1 MPEPS
6 KKKAKHKRIISGSE
20 AIREGLI
27 EVAKKN
33 KNVIFQAEG
42 VSDPSFVYGTTKNL
56 NKIFKKKRIIEMPL
70 SENALI
76 GAAIGASFFGK
87 RPVVS
92 IHRVEFALLAL
103 EQIINNAAKAHYI
116 SMGKHSVPIVI
127 RLVVGRGWG
136 QGPEHSQSLENLFA
150 LIPGLKVLTPT
161 FPSDAKGMIIS
172 AVEDNNPV
180 IFIEHRWC
188 HFIKGD
194 VPNKYYKSQINA
206 PKKIIK
212 GNHITIVANSITVI
226 DCLFVSKILN
236 KYGIGIDLF
245 DLRVCR
251 PLSLE
256 KIKKS
261 IKKTGKLM
269 TIDLGSK
276 ILGIG
281 SEIVSEV
288 TSSCF
293 DYLSHAPVRIGM
305 PDHHTPSSRG
315 YLKSHYPNKKK
326 IIHELSNFFAD
337 IKKNYKS
344 IMREIEKEN
353 KKLPIDI
360 PDLNFKGP
368 F

>member
-1 MPEPS
+1 
-6 KKKAKHKRIISGSE
+6 
-20 AIREGLI
+20 
-27 EVAKKN
+27 
-33 KNVIFQAEG
+33 
-42 VSDPSFVYGTTKNL
+42 
-56 NKIFKKKRIIEMPL
+56 
-70 SENALI
+70 
-76 GAAIGASFFGK
+76 
-87 RPVVS
+87 
-92 IHRVEFALLAL
+92 
-103 EQIINNAAKAHYI
+103 
-116 SMGKHSVPIVI
+116 
-127 RLVVGRGWG
+127 
-136 QGPEHSQSLENLFA
+136 LFA

-206 PKKIIK
+206 PKKILK

-305 PDHHTPSSRG
+305 PDHPTPSSRG

>member
-1 MPEPS
+1 MPKV
-6 KKKAKHKRIISGSE
+6 KKKINKRIISGSE

-27 EVAKKN
+27 EAAKKN

-42 VSDPSFVYGTTKNL
+42 VSDPSSVYGTTKDL
-56 NKIFKKKRIIEMPL
+56 NKIFNKKRIIEMPL
-70 SENALI
+70 SENALT

-87 RPVVS
+87 RPVIS
-92 IHRVEFALLAL
+92 MHRVEFALLAL

-116 SMGKHSVPIVI
+116 SMGTHSVPIVI

-161 FPSDAKGMIIS
+161 FPADAKGMLIS
-172 AVEDNNPV
+172 AIEDNNPV

-188 HFIKGD
+188 HYIKGE
-194 VPNKYYKSQINA
+194 VPDKYYKSQINA
-206 PKKIIK
+206 PKRIEK
-212 GNHITIVANSITVI
+212 GKDITIVANSLNVI
-226 DCLFVSKILN
+226 ECLFVSKILK
-236 KYGIGIDLF
+236 KYGISIDLF

-251 PLSLE
+251 PLKLDD
-256 KIKKS
+256 IKKS
-261 IKKTGKLM
+261 VKRTGKLM
-269 TIDLGSK
+269 TVDLGSK

-281 SEIVSEV
+281 SEIVSEI

-293 DYLSHAPVRIGM
+293 KFLTNPPVRIGM
-305 PDHHTPSSRG
+305 PDYPTPSSRG
-315 YLKSHYPNKKK
+315 YLKNHYPDKKK
-326 IIHELSNFFAD
+326 IINELSNFFPI

-344 IMREIEKEN
+344 IINELNKEN

-360 PDLNFKGP
+360 PDPSFKGP

>member
-1 MPEPS
+1 MPKI
-6 KKKAKHKRIISGSE
+6 KKKSSKRGIPGSE

-33 KNVIFQAEG
+33 KNVIFFGEG
-42 VSDPSFVYGTTKNL
+42 INDPTGFYGTTTNL
-56 NKIFKKKRIIEMPL
+56 DKIFKKKRTIEMPV
-70 SENALI
+70 SENALT

-92 IHRVEFALLAL
+92 MHRVEFALLAL

-150 LIPGLKVLTPT
+150 LIPGLKVLMPT
-161 FPSDAKGMIIS
+161 FPADAKGMLIAAI
-172 AVEDNNPV
+172 EDNNPV

-188 HFIKGD
+188 HYIKGK

-206 PKKIIK
+206 PKKIEK
-212 GNHITIVANSITVI
+212 GKDITIVANSINVI
-226 DCLFVSKILN
+226 ECLFASKILK
-236 KYGIGIDLF
+236 KYGISVDLF

-251 PLSLE
+251 PLKLDD
-256 KIKKS
+256 IKKS
-261 IKKTGKLM
+261 VKKTGRLM

-276 ILGIG
+276 VLGMG
-281 SEIVSEV
+281 SEIVSEI

-293 DYLSHAPVRIGM
+293 KFLTDPPVRIGM
-305 PDHHTPSSRG
+305 PDYPTPSSRG
-315 YLKSHYPNKKK
+315 YLKDHYPDKKK
-326 IIHELSNFFAD
+326 IINELSNFFPI

-344 IMREIEKEN
+344 IINELNKEN

-360 PDLNFKGP
+360 PDPSFKGP